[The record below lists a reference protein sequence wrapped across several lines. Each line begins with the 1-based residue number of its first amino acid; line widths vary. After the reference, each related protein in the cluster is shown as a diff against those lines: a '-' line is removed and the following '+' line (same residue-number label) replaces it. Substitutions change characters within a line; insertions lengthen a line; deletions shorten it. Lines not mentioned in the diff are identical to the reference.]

1 MKLNDIAI
9 ISANSLTERKFRFAL
24 NLIGI
29 LIGCAAVTGLISLTQ
44 GMNAEISGE
53 LGALGGNTIT
63 VIPGR
68 MGPGQGPPGMG
79 GDINPTLDWRDVN
92 LLEELPDIDLVAPTV
107 SGGSASYSLKG
118 DPYMVSVTGISDT
131 YFLIN
136 EGNEVTEGRVLIR
149 SDNAVAVIGHNV
161 AYPDPE
167 EGALVDVGDRIKLT
181 SEVKGIE
188 KFLTVRVVGILE
200 ETGGAMGGDSDFF
213 IPLKTCEQFFETD
226 GEYDTI
232 QVLVEDSDLV
242 EVVAYNIEDEIEGVT
257 AMTAASAMDMISS
270 ITGTIEAV
278 LGGVAAISLLVAG
291 VGIINTMTVSVM
303 ERTKE
308 IGTMKALGAKSTDI
322 LFMFMTEA
330 ALTGVVGGILGAG
343 LGFVLGDVV
352 GGFVGVSSAPTFT
365 LALMVIGFAVV
376 TSVVSGLYP
385 SWSASKLSPVEAL
398 RHE

>member
-1 MKLNDIAI
+1 MKIEDIAF
-9 ISANSLTERKFRFAL
+9 ISANSLNERKFRFAL

-68 MGPGQGPPGMG
+68 MGPGQGMG
-79 GDINPTLDWRDVN
+79 DQVVPTLDWRDID

-107 SGGSASYSLKG
+107 SGGGASYTLKG
-118 DPYMVSVTGISDT
+118 DPYLVSVTGITDV
-131 YFLIN
+131 FFQIN
-136 EGNEVTEGRVLIR
+136 EGTVVEDGREILR
-149 SDNAVAVIGHNV
+149 SDNAVAVIGYGV
-161 AYPDPE
+161 ANPDPD
-167 EGALVDVGDRIKLT
+167 EGPLVDVGDRVKLT
-181 SEVKGIE
+181 SEVGGEYKD
-188 KFLTVRVVGILE
+188 LTVRVVGILE
-200 ETGGAMGGDSDFF
+200 ESGGTMGSDNNFY

-232 QVLVEDSDLV
+232 QVLIEDSDLV
-242 EVVAYNIEDEIEGVT
+242 EGVAYNIEDEIEGVT
-257 AMTAASAMDMISS
+257 ALTASSAMEMISS

-308 IGTMKALGAKSTDI
+308 IGTMKAIGAKSTDI
-322 LFMFMTEA
+322 LAMFMTEA
-330 ALTGVVGGILGAG
+330 ALTGIIGGLLGAG
-343 LGFVLGDVV
+343 FGFVLGDVV
-352 GGFVGVSSAPTFT
+352 GNFVGISPEPTVS
-365 LALMVIGFAVV
+365 LALMVVGFAVI
-376 TSVVSGLYP
+376 TSILSGLYP
-385 SWSASKLSPVEAL
+385 SWNASKLNPVEAL

>member
-1 MKLNDIAI
+1 MKLTDIAF
-9 ISANSLTERKFRFAL
+9 ISANSLSERKFRFAL

-44 GMNAEISGE
+44 GMNAEINGE

-68 MGPGQGPPGMG
+68 MGPGQGMG
-79 GDINPTLDWRDVN
+79 TQVIPTLDWRDVE
-92 LLEELPDIDLVAPTV
+92 LLEELPDVDLVAPTV
-107 SGGSASYSLKG
+107 SGGAASYSLKG
-118 DPYMVSVTGISDT
+118 DPYLVSVTGISDI
-131 YFLIN
+131 YFQIN
-136 EGNEVTEGRVLIR
+136 EGTELEEGRQILR
-149 SDNAVAVIGHNV
+149 SDNAVAVIGYGV
-161 AYPDPE
+161 AYPDDDVFVE
-167 EGALVDVGDRIKLT
+167 VGDRIKLT
-181 SEVKGIE
+181 ADVGGEE
-188 KFLTVRVVGILE
+188 KILTVRVVGILE
-200 ETGGAMGGDSDFF
+200 ETGGAMGADNDFL
-213 IPLKTCEQFFETD
+213 IPMKTCEQFFETN
-226 GEYDTI
+226 GEYDMI
-232 QVLVEDSDLV
+232 QVLVYDSDLV
-242 EVVAYNIEDEIEGVT
+242 DKVAYNIEDEIEGVT
-257 AMTAASAMDMISS
+257 AMTASSAMDMISS

-308 IGTMKALGAKSTDI
+308 IGTMKAIGAKSTDI
-322 LFMFMTEA
+322 LFMFMAEA

-343 LGFVLGDVV
+343 VGFVLGDVV
-352 GGFVGVSSAPTFT
+352 GGFVGISSAPTFT

-385 SWSASKLSPVEAL
+385 SWNASKLNPVEAL

>member
-1 MKLNDIAI
+1 LKLNDIAL

-68 MGPGQGPPGMG
+68 MGPGQGMG

-107 SGGSASYSLKG
+107 SGGAVSYSLKG
-118 DPYMVSVTGISDT
+118 DLYVISVTGITDT
-131 YFLIN
+131 YFVIN
-136 EGNEVTEGRVLIR
+136 EGTEVAEGRVLLR

-161 AYPDPE
+161 AYPDPD
-167 EGALVDVGDRIKLT
+167 EGALLDVGDRVKLT
-181 SEVKGIE
+181 AEVSGVQ
-188 KFLTVRVVGILE
+188 KFLTVRVVGILD
-200 ETGGAMGGDSDFF
+200 ETGGAMGGDNDFY
-213 IPLKTCEQFFETD
+213 IPIKTCEQFFETD
-226 GEYDTI
+226 GGYYTI
-232 QVLVEDSDLV
+232 QVLVEDSELV
-242 EVVAYNIEDEIEGVT
+242 EAVAYNIEDEIEGVT
-257 AMTAASAMDMISS
+257 AMTASSAMDMISS

-322 LFMFMTEA
+322 LFMFMVEA
-330 ALTGVVGGILGAG
+330 ALTGVFGGVLGAG
-343 LGFVLGDVV
+343 FGFVLGVV
-352 GGFVGVSSAPTFT
+352 IGGFVGISSAPTFT
-365 LALMVIGFAVV
+365 LALMVVGFAVI

>member
-1 MKLNDIAI
+1 MKLNDIAF
-9 ISANSLTERKFRFAL
+9 ISANSLSERKFRFAL

-63 VIPGR
+63 IIPGR
-68 MGPGQGPPGMG
+68 MGPGQHMG
-79 GDINPTLDWRDVN
+79 QQIVPTLDWRDVA
-92 LLEELPDIDLVAPTV
+92 LLEELSDIDLVAPTV
-107 SGGSASYSLKG
+107 SGGGALYSLKG
-118 DPYMVSVTGISDT
+118 DPYLVSVTGVTDV
-131 YFLIN
+131 YFQIN
-136 EGNEVTEGRVLIR
+136 EGTEIEEGRALLR
-149 SDNAVAVIGHNV
+149 SDNAVAVIGYGIAN
-161 AYPDPE
+161 PDPDSE
-167 EGALVDVGDRIKLT
+167 ALVDVGDRIKLT
-181 SEVKGIE
+181 SEVSGEDKV
-188 KFLTVRVVGILE
+188 LTVRVIGILE
-200 ETGGAMGGDSDFF
+200 ETGGSMGGDSEFL

-232 QVLVEDSDLV
+232 QVRVEDSDLV
-242 EVVAYNIEDEIEGVT
+242 EGVAYNIEDEIEGVT
-257 AMTAASAMDMISS
+257 AITASSAMEMISS

-308 IGTMKALGAKSTDI
+308 IGTMKAIGAKSTDI

-330 ALTGVVGGILGAG
+330 ALTGVIGGLLGAG
-343 LGFVLGDVV
+343 FGFILGD
-352 GGFVGVSSAPTFT
+352 FVGNIVGIKSAPTIS
-365 LALMVIGFAVV
+365 LALMVVGFAVA
-376 TSVVSGLYP
+376 TSVLSGLYP
-385 SWSASKLSPVEAL
+385 SWNASKLNPVEAL

>member
-1 MKLNDIAI
+1 MKLNDIAV

-44 GMNAEISGE
+44 GMNAEITGD

-63 VIPGR
+63 VIPGN
-68 MGPGQGPPGMG
+68 MGPPQGGMA
-79 GDINPTLDWRDVN
+79 NRVTVSLDWREIQ
-92 LLEELPDIDLVAPTV
+92 LLEGISDVDLVSPTV
-107 SGGSASYSLKG
+107 TGGSAFYNLKG
-118 DPYMVSVTGISDT
+118 DTYVVSIKGVTDA
-131 YFLIN
+131 YFIVN
-136 EGNEVTEGRVLIR
+136 EGTKVEHGREILR
-149 SDNAVAVIGHNV
+149 SDSAVAVIGYSV
-161 AYPDPE
+161 AVPDPDE
-167 EGALVDVGDRIKLT
+167 DPLVEVGDRIKLT
-181 SEVKGIE
+181 AEVGRDMKE
-188 KFLTVRVVGILE
+188 MTVRVVGILE
-200 ETGGAMGGDSDFF
+200 ETGSAMGTDSNFF

-226 GEYDTI
+226 GFYTTI
-232 QVLVEDSDLV
+232 QVRVDDTELVES
-242 EVVAYNIEDEIEGVT
+242 VAYYIEQEIDGVT
-257 AMTAASAMDMISS
+257 AMTSASAMEMISS

-308 IGTMKALGAKSTDI
+308 IGTMKAIGAKSTDI

-330 ALTGVVGGILGAG
+330 ALTGVVGGVLGAG
-343 LGFVLGDVV
+343 FGFVLGDVV
-352 GGFVGVSSAPTFT
+352 GNFVGISPTPT
-365 LALMVIGFAVV
+365 LSLALMVVGFAVV

-385 SWSASKLSPVEAL
+385 SWSASNLSPVEAL

>member
-1 MKLNDIAI
+1 MKLNDIAF
-9 ISANSLTERKFRFAL
+9 ISANSLSERKFRFAL

-63 VIPGR
+63 IIPGQ
-68 MGPGQGPPGMG
+68 MGPGQHMG
-79 GDINPTLDWRDVN
+79 QQIIPTLDWRDVS

-107 SGGSASYSLKG
+107 SGGGATYSLKG
-118 DPYMVSVTGISDT
+118 DPYLVSITGVTNV
-131 YFLIN
+131 YFQIN
-136 EGNEVTEGRVLIR
+136 EGTEVEEGRVLLR
-149 SDNAVAVIGHNV
+149 GDNAVAVIGHGIAN
-161 AYPDPE
+161 PDPDSE
-167 EGALVDVGDRIKLT
+167 ALVDVGDRIKLI
-181 SEVKGIE
+181 SEVSGEDKV
-188 KFLTVRVVGILE
+188 LTVRVIGILE
-200 ETGGAMGGDSDFF
+200 ETGGTMGGDNDFL

-226 GEYDTI
+226 GEYDMI
-232 QVLVEDSDLV
+232 QVRVEDNDLV
-242 EVVAYNIEDEIEGVT
+242 EGVAYNIEDEIEGVT
-257 AMTAASAMDMISS
+257 AMTASSAMDMISS

-308 IGTMKALGAKSTDI
+308 IGTMKAIGAKSTDI

-330 ALTGVVGGILGAG
+330 ALTGVIGGLLGAG
-343 LGFVLGDVV
+343 FGFILGD
-352 GGFVGVSSAPTFT
+352 FVGNIVGIKSAPTIG
-365 LALMVIGFAVV
+365 LALMVVGFAVA
-376 TSVVSGLYP
+376 TSVLSGLYP
-385 SWSASKLSPVEAL
+385 SWNASKLNPVEAL

>member
-1 MKLNDIAI
+1 MKINDIAF
-9 ISANSLTERKFRFAL
+9 ISANSLSERKFRFAL

-63 VIPGR
+63 IIPGS
-68 MGPGQGPPGMG
+68 MGPGQHMEQQ
-79 GDINPTLDWRDVN
+79 IVATLDWRDVD
-92 LLEELPDIDLVAPTV
+92 LLEELSDVDLVAPTV
-107 SGGSASYSLKG
+107 SGGAASYSLKG
-118 DPYMVSVTGISDT
+118 NSYIVSITGVSDV
-131 YFLIN
+131 YFQIN
-136 EGNEVTEGRVLIR
+136 EGTELQDGRPLLR
-149 SDNAVAVIGHNV
+149 SDNAVAVIGYGIAN
-161 AYPDPE
+161 PDSDE
-167 EGALVDVGDRIKLT
+167 DAFVEVGDRIKLT
-181 SEVKGIE
+181 TEVGTEE
-188 KFLTVRVVGILE
+188 KVLTVRVVGILE
-200 ETGGAMGGDSDFF
+200 EAGGTMGTDNNFF

-242 EVVAYNIEDEIEGVT
+242 ENVAYNIEDEIEGVT
-257 AMTAASAMDMISS
+257 AMTASSAMEMISS

-308 IGTMKALGAKSTDI
+308 IGTMKAIGAKSTDI

-330 ALTGVVGGILGAG
+330 ALTGVIGGLLGAG
-343 LGFVLGDVV
+343 FGFILGD
-352 GGFVGVSSAPTFT
+352 FVGNIVGIKSAPTIS
-365 LALMVIGFAVV
+365 LALMVVGFAVA
-376 TSVVSGLYP
+376 TSVISGLYP
-385 SWSASKLSPVEAL
+385 SWNASKLNPVEAL